1 MPMVSKYKNQQ
12 VETIMQELQMVLLK
26 HQCPVDLSLLALG
39 NLTTHLLQTQ
49 VPPSQAPALAASFAA
64 ALTASMKSASH

>member
-12 VETIMQELQMVLLK
+12 VETIMQELQMVLVK

-39 NLTTHLLQTQ
+39 NLTTHILQTQ
-49 VPPSQAPALAASFAA
+49 VAPNQANALAKSFAA
-64 ALTASMKSASH
+64 ALTDSIKPSSH